1 MKYKFFLI
9 LSLFFLLS
17 QTYLASG
24 QFLPSELAQ
33 REEIEEL
40 LLTAEIVNHEKI
52 GEGVTGATRLYLK
65 KGDEERSGIWK
76 NPRGMKKGFLEGWQ
90 YEIAAYRMDKL
101 LGLDMVPP
109 TVERKFD
116 GKSGSLQLWV
126 EHEYTLL
133 EIVGQ
138 KIPIPATGPE
148 GERVEKRKY
157 LARAFDSL
165 IGNQDRT
172 QENTFYTKDW
182 RMLLPDHSRAFRS
195 AEKFTKQLL
204 YGRNPI
210 AGRQT
215 PFRRLPREFVE
226 KIKALDFESIK
237 NAVGPYLTDEEIN
250 AILIRKEL
258 VLREIEEMIKERG
271 EDYVLYEGGKR

>member
-1 MKYKFFLI
+1 MKRKFFLI
-9 LSLFFLLS
+9 ISLFFLLAQS
-17 QTYLASG
+17 YIASG
-24 QFLPSELAQ
+24 QFLPSEIAQ
-33 REEIEEL
+33 REQIEEF
-40 LLTAEIVNHEKI
+40 LLTAEIVSHTSI

-76 NPRGMKKGFLEGWQ
+76 NPSGVQKGFLEGWQ

-101 LGLDMVPP
+101 LGLNMIPP

-126 EHEYTLL
+126 EHEYSLL
-133 EIVGQ
+133 DLVSK
-138 KIPIPATGPE
+138 KIPLPTTGPE
-148 GERVEKRKY
+148 ADRVEKRKY

-172 QENTFYTKDW
+172 QQNTFYTKDW
-182 RMLLPDHSRAFRS
+182 RMLLIDHSRAFRS
-195 AEKFTKQLL
+195 SDKFTKQLL
-204 YGRNPI
+204 YGRNPSV
-210 AGRQT
+210 GRPT

-226 KIKALDFESIK
+226 KIKALDFDSIK
-237 NAVGPYLTDEEIN
+237 KAVGPYLTDKEIN

-258 VLREIEEMIKERG
+258 VLKEVEEMIKEKG
-271 EDYVLYEGGKR
+271 EDYVLY